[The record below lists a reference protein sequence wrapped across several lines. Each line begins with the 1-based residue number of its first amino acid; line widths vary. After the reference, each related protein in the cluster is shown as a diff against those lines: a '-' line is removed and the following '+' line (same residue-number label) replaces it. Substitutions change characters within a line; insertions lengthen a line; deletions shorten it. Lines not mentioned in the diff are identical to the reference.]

1 MMNKFVCTTA
11 LVASAVVASSA
22 TAEVVGIVGGQTN
35 VTLDFELL
43 SAAAG
48 LDLSGVTT
56 GTLLTEDPSTVGFV
70 ITPPNAFDGPSTF
83 GYDSNDF
90 AGTFSGG
97 IQHRGGVLF
106 NDDTIL
112 VGNFGIGFDGGW
124 FVNSN
129 AGLEGRLFDVDI
141 TTAAPSATNF
151 DVSGIL
157 KVSEF
162 FAGVLFDLGLA
173 DSDLTGAAVGSASIE
188 GYMSGS
194 EVPAPGALA
203 LLGVGAFATRRRRS

>member
-1 MMNKFVCTTA
+1 MNTFVCTTA
-11 LVASAVVASSA
+11 LVASAVAASA
-22 TAEVVGIVGGQTN
+22 ANADVVGIVGGQTN

-43 SAAAG
+43 SVAAG
-48 LDLSGVTT
+48 LELSGITT
-56 GTLLTEDPSTVGFV
+56 GTLITEDPGTVGFV

-83 GYDSNDF
+83 GYDSDDF
-90 AGTFSGG
+90 AGTFSGA

-124 FVNSN
+124 FVDSN
-129 AGLEGRLFDVDI
+129 AGLVGRLFDVEI
-141 TTAAPSATNF
+141 TTASPSASNF
-151 DVSGIL
+151 DATGTL

-162 FAGVLFDLGLA
+162 FAGILFDLGLA

-188 GYMSGS
+188 GYMGS
-194 EVPAPGALA
+194 AVPTPGALA
-203 LLGVGAFATRRRRS
+203 LLGIGAFANRRRRS